1 MGTHMPY
8 EITPCYLPP
17 GRGDIPALAPCY
29 LPPGKNRE
37 ENVKETERKREQTKQ
52 KDREEE
58 KNKIDGR

>member
-1 MGTHMPY
+1 MPY
-8 EITPCYLPP
+8 KIT
-17 GRGDIPALAPCY
+17 PCY

-37 ENVKETERKREQTKQ
+37 ENVKETARKREKTKQ